1 MPKNFLAI
9 CRHFSDM
16 MAGSGAVGRQKVSQS
31 RFVEQGRLS
40 LIFITI
46 SLKFQNCIA
55 VLVCVRAENGISH
68 NGGTQ
73 NLNVVV

>member
-1 MPKNFLAI
+1 MRKIFLAI
-9 CRHFSDM
+9 CRHYSNM
-16 MAGSGAVGRQKVSQS
+16 MAGSGAVGRKKVSKS

-40 LIFITI
+40 LIFIKI

-68 NGGTQ
+68 NGGAQ
-73 NLNVVV
+73 NLNVAV